1 MKKLNLLFFFK
12 DIRFCFG
19 GWNDAHGLYNI
30 SAFPELTCQVIGAR
44 NGSEDN
50 CKKMIIRLDSTVHS
64 PYFVGQENQLQ
75 CYMFK
80 YDKSFNS
87 TISSSSISFRIMGT
101 INYNNEALYVHVY
114 DADKNPNR
122 YIFFDEPLPADAT
135 KKDIEA
141 WASSDNDVSQIK
153 NYFSMYAE
161 SSTSIKY
168 KTTHYNK
175 LDPYGAWN
183 YIGGVFPKYITTKEL
198 DIQYTAPTMK
208 NRFFGN
214 NVTLYHKLSEIQ
226 VSPLS
231 FEEETVTEKRDST
244 VFGTLGAIGGI
255 FGLLSL
261 LQVVLFGSRPISP
274 WGTVHL
280 ITLRKQSMVLSSV
293 LDDGLLN
300 NNIEVNGEPDRTDVT
315 SIPMSEPVAAR
326 FSNSFSKINVA
337 GKYGSEEGLNDQL
350 PLLPPDNI
358 DERLSRLEARNQMM
372 ELVLKSYYI
381 DDKIFQSL
389 KSVRDRAAFQSGVDG
404 FSKETDTTDV
414 KASAIEDINSDT
426 QQPNALFG
434 RLDSFKGSSKIVYN
448 IFGKNK

>member
-1 MKKLNLLFFFK
+1 
-12 DIRFCFG
+12 
-19 GWNDAHGLYNI
+19 
-30 SAFPELTCQVIGAR
+30 
-44 NGSEDN
+44 
-50 CKKMIIRLDSTVHS
+50 
-64 PYFVGQENQLQ
+64 
-75 CYMFK
+75 MFK
-80 YDKSFNS
+80 YDKSVNS
-87 TISSSSISFRIMGT
+87 TVFNPSISFRIMGT
-101 INYNNEALYVHVY
+101 INYSNEAVYVHVY

-122 YIFFDEPLPADAT
+122 YIFFDEPLPVDTT

-141 WASSDNDVSQIK
+141 WASYDNDVSQIN

-175 LDPYGAWN
+175 IDPYGAWN

-198 DIQYTAPTMK
+198 DIQYTVPTMK

-231 FEEETVTEKRDST
+231 FEKETVTEKRDST
-244 VFGTLGAIGGI
+244 IFGTLGAIGGI

-261 LQVVLFGSRPISP
+261 LQVILFGSRPISP
-274 WGTVHL
+274 WGIAHL
-280 ITLRKQSMVLSSV
+280 ITLHKQNKVLSST
-293 LDDGLLN
+293 LDGGLLN
-300 NNIEVNGEPDRTDVT
+300 SNVEVNGESDRTDVT
-315 SIPMSEPVAAR
+315 FIPMSEPVDAR
-326 FSNSFSKINVA
+326 FSNSFSKINAA
-337 GKYGSEEGLNDQL
+337 GKYGSEEGINDQL
-350 PLLPPDNI
+350 PLLLPDNI

-389 KSVRDRAAFQSGVDG
+389 KNARDRAAIQSGVDKS
-404 FSKETDTTDV
+404 SKETDTTDV
-414 KASAIEDINSDT
+414 KDFVIKDINSNI
-426 QQPNALFG
+426 QQSTALFD
-434 RLDSFKGSSKIVYN
+434 RLESFKGRPKTIHS

>member
-1 MKKLNLLFFFK
+1 MLFFSQ

-19 GWNDAHGLYNI
+19 GWNDAHGLLNI
-30 SAFPELTCQVIGAR
+30 SAFPNLTCQVVGAQD
-44 NGSEDN
+44 GSEN
-50 CKKMIIRLDSTVHS
+50 SCSNMIHFLDSTIHS

-80 YDKSFNS
+80 YDKSVNS
-87 TISSSSISFRIMGT
+87 TVSSSSISFRVMGT
-101 INYNNEALYVHVY
+101 INYNNEAVYVHVY

-122 YIFFDEPLPADAT
+122 YIFFDEPLPVDTT

-141 WASSDNDVSQIK
+141 WASSDNDVSQIS

-168 KTTHYNK
+168 KTTHYNR

-198 DIQYTAPTMK
+198 DIQYTVPTMK

-231 FEEETVTEKRDST
+231 FEKETVTEKRDST
-244 VFGTLGAIGGI
+244 IFGTLGAIGGI

-261 LQVVLFGSRPISP
+261 LQVILFGSRPISP
-274 WGTVHL
+274 WGIAHL
-280 ITLRKQSMVLSSV
+280 ITLRKQNKVLSST
-293 LDDGLLN
+293 LDNGLLN
-300 NNIEVNGEPDRTDVT
+300 RNIKVNSESDRTDIT
-315 SIPMSEPVAAR
+315 FIPMSEPVDAR
-326 FSNSFSKINVA
+326 FSNAFRKINAA
-337 GKYGSEEGLNDQL
+337 GKYGREEDINDQL

-389 KSVRDRAAFQSGVDG
+389 KSARDETLYQSGVDVY
-404 FSKETDTTDV
+404 SKETD
-414 KASAIEDINSDT
+414 AIGTKTPAIGDINPNT
-426 QQPNALFG
+426 Q
-434 RLDSFKGSSKIVYN
+434 
-448 IFGKNK
+448 